1 MLMLSQ
7 SQAKNYFK
15 KLQPSFHKEGCGCCH
30 TESNYEIK
38 DNKILSISSGA
49 SAGHRY
55 FNVSVI
61 AKIKKKQK
69 DGRN

>member
-15 KLQPSFHKEGCGCCH
+15 KLHSSYNHEGCGCCSCMQ
-30 TESNYEIK
+30 EYEIK
-38 DNKILSISSGA
+38 GNKILSISSGE

>member
-1 MLMLSQ
+1 MLILSP

-15 KLQPSFHKEGCGCCH
+15 KLQPSQYSEGCGCCH
-30 TESNYEIK
+30 SESTYEIK
-38 DNKILSISSGA
+38 SNRILYISSGE

-61 AKIKKKQK
+61 AKIKK
-69 DGRN
+69 DRSN